1 MMDQTHRETAD
12 RYDIAV
18 HIIGLPFRA
27 MQSAAKMTAQAVI
40 SRRQEIKPGVQQTP
54 VPEQKS
60 EVAVRPILRAADR
73 VHSQMYGQQK
83 VCFYHYGKEQVI
95 KATARRD
102 GKAKDVFFTPEVAV
116 QHSLPFS
123 MEGATLWVG
132 EFGFK
137 QGIATSIALPYVRT
151 ETVINE
157 VPTKAIVEA
166 PAQAPAASESLPT
179 RSESIKSKRPFEGTV
194 VSFGPTQRNGLNGKP
209 PYMTYCLKL
218 ISNLT
223 GEREF
228 IGEQLAELVD
238 QYGLKKDQLVRLH
251 PLGRRPFQVVENG
264 KPQDRH
270 RNEYSIE
277 IL

>member
-1 MMDQTHRETAD
+1 MDQTHRQTAD

-27 MQSAAKMTAQAVI
+27 MQSAAKLSARAVV
-40 SRRQEIKPGVQQTP
+40 SRPKEIKPIVEEPSAPKQ
-54 VPEQKS
+54 EA
-60 EVAVRPILRAADR
+60 VAEARPIMRAADR

-83 VCFYHYGKEQVI
+83 VCFYYYCKEEVI

-102 GKAKDVFFTPEVAV
+102 GKTKDVIFTPEIAA

-132 EFGFK
+132 EFGFQ
-137 QGIATSIALPYVRT
+137 QGRAASVAIPLARPAS
-151 ETVINE
+151 VINE
-157 VPTKAIVEA
+157 VPTKAVPASPA
-166 PAQAPAASESLPT
+166 PAKAEAGSTRAES
-179 RSESIKSKRPFEGTV
+179 SKAKRPFEGTI

-218 ISNLT
+218 VSSLT

-238 QYGLKKDQLVRLH
+238 QYDLKKDQMVRLH
-251 PLGRRPFQVVENG
+251 PLGRRPFQVMENG
-264 KPQDRH
+264 KLQDRH